1 MSIRSRK
8 PVWPISAL
16 LLLAVLL
23 YSCNQGGGDYVR
35 PIYTDYTVP
44 GQVVLSFPK
53 VDGKQLPTTRFS
65 IDHINHRIYNTTP
78 LPYGSELD
86 SAYLQLVLSN
96 QLKVSVRNVDSG
108 KTVVWD
114 QLGSDTTLISF
125 KGGRMELT
133 IQTDKKKDNQSV
145 TYDFRVLTYGYDP
158 NKLVWTDMSN
168 GLPIPTEETRTVV
181 LPGEKRYLL
190 SRLGEETSLLEIS
203 TLDPLVIRPVAEAQ
217 LPKGLRP
224 YTAYTSSGGDTW
236 ALDGAGHLFSS
247 LDLVKWESRTPAGV
261 TVTQL
266 LSVRTGAVYLV
277 GTEDGKSYSI
287 YRLDKQSNAATKV
300 ESVRE
305 TFPIRDSYVHE
316 YEIASTPHMLLF
328 GGSLA
333 SGRPITTGFFSSDLV
348 EWGALPSNVVYP
360 SEGALY
366 VTTTDRETL
375 YRIGGVYEKG
385 RQSTIFK
392 SSDNG
397 VTWTQ
402 METEKAPGK
411 DFLPISHA
419 GGYYY
424 ESPTGE
430 SLFIFGGRVGHDGEP
445 TRRVWRG
452 TIDRSAGIINDFTR
466 K

>member
-65 IDHINHRIYNTTP
+65 IDHIHHRIYNTTP
-78 LPYGSELD
+78 LPYGTELD
-86 SAYLQLVLSN
+86 SAYLQLVVSN

-108 KTVVWD
+108 KTVLWD
-114 QLGSDTTLISF
+114 HQGSDTTLISF

-236 ALDGAGHLFSS
+236 ALDGAGHLFASP
-247 LDLVKWESRTPAGV
+247 DLVKWESRTPAGV
-261 TVTQL
+261 TVTQI
-266 LSVRTGAVYLV
+266 LSVRTDIVYLV
-277 GTEDGKSYSI
+277 GTEDGKAYSI
-287 YRLDKQSNAATKV
+287 YRLDKKSNTATKV

-328 GGSLA
+328 GGSLT

-348 EWGALPSNVVYP
+348 EWGALPSKVVYP

-430 SLFIFGGRVGHDGEP
+430 SLFIFGGCVGHDGKS

>member
-8 PVWPISAL
+8 PVGPVSAL
-16 LLLAVLL
+16 LLLVMLF
-23 YSCNQGGGDYVR
+23 YSCNQDMGDYVR
-35 PIYTDYTVP
+35 PVYTDYTVP
-44 GQVVLSFPK
+44 GQVVLTFPK
-53 VDGKQLPTTRFS
+53 VNGKQLPTTHFS
-65 IDHINHRIYNTTP
+65 IDHINHRIYNKTP

-86 SAYLQLVLSN
+86 SAYLSIAVSN
-96 QLKVSVRNVDSG
+96 QLKVTLRNVSSD
-108 KTVVWD
+108 KRVMWNMA
-114 QLGSDTTLISF
+114 GSDTTLISF

-158 NKLVWTDMSN
+158 NKIVWTDMSN
-168 GLPIPTEETRTVV
+168 GLPIATEETRMVV
-181 LPGEKRYLL
+181 LPGDRRYLL
-190 SRLGEETSLLEIS
+190 SRLGRETSLLEIS
-203 TLDPLVIRPVAEAQ
+203 TLDPLVIRPVTEAH
-217 LPKGLRP
+217 LPEGLRP
-224 YTAYTSSGGDTW
+224 YTAYTSPKGDTW
-236 ALDGAGHLFSS
+236 ALDAEGHLFTST
-247 LDLVKWESRTPAGV
+247 DLVTWLPATPAGI

-266 LSVRTGAVYLV
+266 LSVRTGAVYMV
-277 GTEDGKSYSI
+277 GTEDGKTYSI
-287 YRLDKQSNAATKV
+287 YQLDKQSMVTTVV
-300 ESVRE
+300 EQVRE
-305 TFPIRDSYVHE
+305 KFPVRDSYVHE

-333 SGRPITTGFFSSDLV
+333 SGLPISTGFFSSDLV
-348 EWGALPSNVVYP
+348 EWGALPSKVVYP
-360 SEGALY
+360 YKGALY
-366 VTTTDRETL
+366 VTTADRETL

-424 ESPTGE
+424 ESPKGE
-430 SLFIFGGRVGHDGEP
+430 SLFIFGGRVGHDGES

-452 TIDRSAGIINDFTR
+452 TIDRSAGIINDFTL